1 MSSNTAKTF
10 LFAGLLCLS
19 CSLLL
24 TAAATGL
31 KGFQER
37 NIAVDK
43 HKNILEAVGAIGSDG
58 RPSDEEIEALYKKTI
73 RTLWVDP
80 AGRIVADTERRTS
93 DLPLYVYEK
102 SDAVSAYVVPIDTRG
117 LWGPI
122 YGYLALEADGSTVRG
137 FTVYQHQETPGLG
150 GEIEKQW
157 FQKNFQGKKI
167 IDQQGDFVSVSV
179 AKGQVD
185 EVVPSGRREHYVD
198 GISGATMT
206 GKFLSEGLADILAA
220 YEPVSVRFR
229 KNDPIQ
235 IQEQQ

>member
-1 MSSNTAKTF
+1 MSSSTAKTF

-31 KGFQER
+31 KGLQER
-37 NIAVDK
+37 NVAIDR
-43 HKNILEAVGAIGSDG
+43 HKNILAAVGAIDSGS
-58 RPSDEEIEALYKKTI
+58 RPSTEEIETLYKETI
-73 RTLWVDP
+73 RTLWVDS
-80 AGRIVADTERRTS
+80 AGRVVSGDERSES

-102 SDAVSAYVVPIDTRG
+102 SGTLSAYVVPIDTRG

-122 YGYLALEADGSTVRG
+122 HGYLALDADGSTVRG

-157 FQKNFQGKKI
+157 FQKEFQGKKI
-167 IDQQGDFVSVSV
+167 VNEQGEFVSVAV
-179 AKGQVD
+179 AKGQVN
-185 EVVPSGRREHYVD
+185 EVVPPRKRENYVD

-206 GKFLSEGLADILAA
+206 GKFLSEGLADILAE
-220 YEPVSVRFR
+220 YEPVAVRFR
-229 KNDPIQ
+229 KHEPIKVLKP
-235 IQEQQ
+235 